1 MSLLVKITLAAALI
15 LSIVVPFGA
24 FAMGEK
30 TKGRYKTALGI
41 NVFLFFG
48 TLIVSSVLMFSGNAF
63 AAEAAAETSSALG
76 MGCVAA
82 ALSTG
87 MSCIGGGIGC
97 CFRCIRCDQRG
108 RFYPW

>member
-24 FAMGEK
+24 FAAGEK
-30 TKGRYKTALGI
+30 TRGRYKTALAV

-48 TLIVSSVLMFSGNAF
+48 TLLVSSALMFSGTAF
-63 AAEAAAETSSALG
+63 AAEAAADTSSSLG
-76 MGCVAA
+76 MGCLAA

-87 MSCIGGGIGC
+87 ISYTAGSFI
-97 CFRCIRCDQRG
+97 
-108 RFYPW
+108 